1 MIFRKFSKLFS
12 SGDNTEAFPG
22 NHYETKNDQNKKLH
36 RFGVLDI
43 ENK

>member
-12 SGDNTEAFPG
+12 SGDNTEAFPKHALR
-22 NHYETKNDQNKKLH
+22 NKNDQNKKLH